1 MQTTNPR
8 RERMVRFQAAAIAL
22 AASLIGIGASAQQLQ
37 LLDFWS
43 PQCGP
48 CMQMKPIV
56 HSYEQAGYPIRT
68 VDTTRDG
75 QLSQQYGV
83 SSIPC
88 FVMLVNGRETERQVG
103 AIGSDGLKQMFERAK
118 DEVRRQNG
126 VRGQSPD
133 QAPQVPRTQA
143 APAAN
148 NAAVGPA
155 QPPADQAWPVKNP
168 ALVETSVPAGNGNL
182 ASGAAASASHAS
194 LLSATVRLI
203 IEDPT
208 GRSYGTGTVVDTR

>member
-1 MQTTNPR
+1 MQTTSPW
-8 RERMVRFQAAAIAL
+8 RERMVRFATAAITL
-22 AASLIGIGASAQQLQ
+22 AASLIGVTARAQQLQ

-83 SSIPC
+83 SQIPC
-88 FVMLVNGRETERQVG
+88 FVMLVNGRETERQLG

-118 DEVRRQNG
+118 DEVRRQSG
-126 VRGQSPD
+126 FRGQSPD
-133 QAPQVPRTQA
+133 QVSRPQRETPST
-143 APAAN
+143 
-148 NAAVGPA
+148 NAAAGPA
-155 QPPADQAWPVKNP
+155 QPPAEQSLPPKTAIPVEP
-168 ALVETSVPAGNGNL
+168 
-182 ASGAAASASHAS
+182 SASNSQPGSGTPATTSHAA

-203 IEDPT
+203 VEDPT
-208 GRSYGTGTVVDTR
+208 GRSFGTGTVVDT

>member
-83 SSIPC
+83 SQIPC

-103 AIGSDGLKQMFERAK
+103 AIGSEGLTQMFERAK
-118 DEVRRQNG
+118 DEARRQNG
-126 VRGQSPD
+126 VRNQSPD
-133 QAPQVPRTQA
+133 QVPRTQA
-143 APAAN
+143 DAAAT
-148 NAAVGPA
+148 NAAAGPA
-155 QPPADQAWPVKNP
+155 QPPADQAWP
-168 ALVETSVPAGNGNL
+168 ARSSVPVEPPAATGAPVAGN
-182 ASGAAASASHAS
+182 AAPSSHGA
-194 LLSATVRLI
+194 L
-203 IEDPT
+203 
-208 GRSYGTGTVVDTR
+208 

>member
-1 MQTTNPR
+1 MQTTSPW
-8 RERMVRFQAAAIAL
+8 RERMVRFATAAITL
-22 AASLIGIGASAQQLQ
+22 AASLIGVTARAQQLQ

-56 HSYEQAGYPIRT
+56 YSYEQAGYPIRT

-83 SSIPC
+83 SQIPC

-118 DEVRRQNG
+118 DEARRQSG
-126 VRGQSPD
+126 MRGQSPD
-133 QAPQVPRTQA
+133 QAPRAQS
-143 APAAN
+143 APPAN
-148 NAAVGPA
+148 NAAIGPA
-155 QPPADQAWPVKNP
+155 QPPSDQVWPPKNP
-168 ALVETSVPAGNGNL
+168 APIETPLPPANGNL
-182 ASGAAASASHAS
+182 ASGAGAPVSHAA
-194 LLSATVRLI
+194 L
-203 IEDPT
+203 
-208 GRSYGTGTVVDTR
+208 

>member
-1 MQTTNPR
+1 MQTTSPW
-8 RERMVRFQAAAIAL
+8 RERMVRFATAAITL
-22 AASLIGIGASAQQLQ
+22 AASLIGVTARAQQLQ

-56 HSYEQAGYPIRT
+56 HSCEQAGYPIRT

-118 DEVRRQNG
+118 DEAQRQGG

-133 QAPQVPRTQA
+133 QAPQAPRSQP
-143 APAAN
+143 APPAN

-155 QPPADQAWPVKNP
+155 QQPADQAWPTKNP
-168 ALVETSVPAGNGNL
+168 APIETPLPPPNGNL
-182 ASGAAASASHAS
+182 ASGAAAPVSHAA

-208 GRSYGTGTVVDTR
+208 GRSYGTGTVVDT